1 MRAGASE
8 RRRRRLCF
16 VNTRQRS
23 SSGTSAQCAFSLA
36 RSRARPSSSVRRLG
50 SPPFRQSSQCVN
62 SGSRRRR
69 GAAAAAAD
77 KAQTGAQTSRKYGIV
92 RQTAG
97 CQRGYGTLQVAA
109 LIRPIGPVPGAL
121 FNVFNACMERRSMRR
136 IASSSNPSGLPSG
149 HLIRRL
155 PMVFEGWTTDIPL
168 SASQNTPVFNRI
180 SFDRPAGAT

>member
-97 CQRGYGTLQVAA
+97 CQRGSGTLRVAA
-109 LIRPIGPVPGAL
+109 LIRPIRPIPGAL
-121 FNVFNACMERRSMRR
+121 FNVFNVQCMHG
-136 IASSSNPSGLPSG
+136 ASFNAQDCLVIQSLWSPLRTPDKKASDGV
-149 HLIRRL
+149 RRL
-155 PMVFEGWTTDIPL
+155 D
-168 SASQNTPVFNRI
+168 
-180 SFDRPAGAT
+180 D

>member
-1 MRAGASE
+1 MRAGESGSGGGG
-8 RRRRRLCF
+8 L
-16 VNTRQRS
+16 VLSTLGNDRQVVLLRNVP
-23 SSGTSAQCAFSLA
+23 FPRSLA
-36 RSRARPSSSVRRLG
+36 HSSLVRRRLG

-62 SGSRRRR
+62 SGSLRRR
-69 GAAAAAAD
+69 GAAAAAD

-121 FNVFNACMERRSMRR
+121 FNVFNACVERRSMRR

-168 SASQNTPVFNRI
+168 SRPVRTRQYSI
-180 SFDRPAGAT
+180 ESRSIGRPA

>member
-1 MRAGASE
+1 MNCAVLPRPHCLSIVNNESGPPRQSVESANWFPMRRQCVPE
-8 RRRRRLCF
+8 RAAAAAAALFC
-16 VNTRQRS
+16 QH
-23 SSGTSAQCAFSLA
+23 SATIVKWYFCAMCLLPRSLA
-36 RSRARPSSSVRRLG
+36 RSSLVRRRLG

-62 SGSRRRR
+62 SGSGRRR

-136 IASSSNPSGLPSG
+136 IASSSNPSGLP
-149 HLIRRL
+149 
-155 PMVFEGWTTDIPL
+155 PDT
-168 SASQNTPVFNRI
+168 
-180 SFDRPAGAT
+180 

>member
-1 MRAGASE
+1 M
-8 RRRRRLCF
+8 
-16 VNTRQRS
+16 
-23 SSGTSAQCAFSLA
+23 
-36 RSRARPSSSVRRLG
+36 
-50 SPPFRQSSQCVN
+50 
-62 SGSRRRR
+62 
-69 GAAAAAAD
+69 AAAD

-109 LIRPIGPVPGAL
+109 LIRPIGPVPGVL
-121 FNVFNACMERRSMRR
+121 FNVFNACMERRSLRR

-180 SFDRPAGAT
+180 SFDRPAAAT